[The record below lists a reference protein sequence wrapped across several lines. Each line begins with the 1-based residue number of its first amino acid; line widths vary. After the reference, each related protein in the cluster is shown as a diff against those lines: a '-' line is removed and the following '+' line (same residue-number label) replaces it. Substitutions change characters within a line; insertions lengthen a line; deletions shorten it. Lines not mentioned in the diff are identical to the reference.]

1 MLGVRGKCLTCLSPL
16 AQKGPSLVAC
26 TKAPLSSMFSFFTG
40 QANASSVCDPAFH
53 RHPFLNPLKPVFY
66 PCALSNGSLSAVECP
81 LPTQQGLKGLLPC
94 DPSSLG
100 WTLGDFSNPQGI
112 TSEPCQ
118 FLQSPGNRNIHQPV
132 SVCVD
137 ALLHAGTQA
146 RTHTHIHMQAGPL
159 GPSPHISRPG
169 Q

>member
-1 MLGVRGKCLTCLSPL
+1 MPAQRLLSL
-16 AQKGPSLVAC
+16 QCFLSSLVRQMLPPCA
-26 TKAPLSSMFSFFTG
+26 TLLS
-40 QANASSVCDPAFH
+40 
-53 RHPFLNPLKPVFY
+53 HPFLNPLKPVFY

-137 ALLHAGTQA
+137 ALLYAGTQA
-146 RTHTHIHMQAGPL
+146 RTHPHIHMQAGPL
-159 GPSPHISRPG
+159 GPSPHINRPG
-169 Q
+169 GSDMCDCHMPNVKCPRPELSTNP